1 MASVTLLL
9 PVVQSRLGRKRR
21 EGRRPPAQ
29 RLAALRRSFRREAAA
44 GGEAKA
50 DRGEADDSELGGV
63 THDILPCRE
72 CYNVS

>member
-1 MASVTLLL
+1 MLLL
-9 PVVQSRLGRKRR
+9 VVNSRLRRKGR

-29 RLAALRRSFRREAAA
+29 RLAALRRGARREAAC

-50 DRGEADDSELGGV
+50 DRAEADDSELGGV
-63 THDILPCRE
+63 RHGILPCRE